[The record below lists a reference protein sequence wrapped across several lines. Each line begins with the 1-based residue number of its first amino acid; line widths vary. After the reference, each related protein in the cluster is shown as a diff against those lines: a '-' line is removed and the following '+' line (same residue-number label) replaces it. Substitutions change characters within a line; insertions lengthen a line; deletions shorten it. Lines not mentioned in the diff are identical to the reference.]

1 MSIRVALNH
10 KTSYTYAKNAW
21 LSPQVVR
28 LRPAPHCRTPIL
40 SYSLKV
46 EPKEHFI
53 NWQQDPY
60 GNRLA
65 RLVFPKQTKKFSVE
79 VDLIAEM
86 TVINAFDFFIDTS
99 AEMYPFAYD
108 AVLAKELIPYFETLP
123 LGPKLLACYR
133 KSGLKTIDF
142 LVELNQK
149 LCGHIKY
156 LIRMEPG
163 IQTPEQTL
171 ALRSGSCR
179 DTSWLLVQLLRH
191 LGLAARFA
199 SGYLIQLTPDVKS
212 LDGPSGTAVD
222 FTDLHAWAEVYL
234 PGAGWIGLDPTSG
247 LLTAEGHI
255 PLACSADPTSAAAIT
270 GFCSFD
276 DEEVVTADPEDGTG
290 HGDNADS
297 LAKDGFT
304 FAMSVTRI
312 HEDPRVTKPYT
323 EAQWAQIESLGHQ
336 VDAVLKQGDV
346 RLTMGGE
353 PTFVSIDDMDGPEW
367 TFEAL
372 GPMKYKRGDELIRR
386 LREKFAPNGFL
397 HHGQGKW
404 YPGEPLPR
412 WANALYWRKDGQPI
426 WKDTTLIADEQ
437 NPFPHTENDS
447 RTFIV
452 RLAER
457 LGVEP
462 HFVIPGFEDVW
473 YYLWKERRL
482 PTNVDPL
489 KSQLENEQ
497 ERARLARLFEKGLDK
512 ITGFALPIRRDRFA
526 SGSGAWVSGEWFLR
540 PERMY
545 LIPGDSPMGYRLPL
559 DSLPWVDKKEFPF
572 IYPQDPWAQRY
583 ALPPRDAISQSN
595 YLIGHPEPFGMPG
608 QLEGFE
614 QQERDAA
621 WRAGVGDA
629 SGSGTG
635 GGTGGGT
642 DGGTGAGPGDPKHD
656 PARAEWERRHRSA
669 TPQLPPARGQSAPW
683 LVRTALC
690 SEIRGNALRIFM
702 PPVRYLED
710 YLELVTAVEDTA
722 ADLGFP
728 VLIEGYTPP
737 YDPRL
742 RELKVTPDPGV
753 IEVNTPPVENWDDLV
768 KNTNI
773 IYEEAR
779 LTRLGTEKFML
790 DGRHTGTGGGNH
802 IVIGGASPADSPLLR
817 RPDLLRSLVGYWHNH
832 PSLSFLF
839 SGLFVGPT
847 SQAPRVDEA
856 RNDQIYEMEVAFSQV
871 PDKGEQ
877 CLPWLVD
884 RIFRNLLVDVT
895 GNTHRAEFCIDK
907 LYPPESLDRRLG
919 LLEMRAFEMPP
930 HARMSLT
937 QHLLLRSLIARFWNE
952 PYKAKLVHWGTE
964 VHDRFM
970 LPHWVGQDLDDVLY
984 ETQLAGFPIQKQWF
998 DPHMEFRFPH
1008 FGTVQQHG
1016 LNLELR
1022 QAIEPW
1028 HVLGEEP
1035 AGGGTVRYVD
1045 SSLERLQVKVDGMID
1060 TRHIVACN
1068 GVRVP
1073 LFPTGV
1079 NGQYVAG
1086 IRYKAWDAPNALH
1099 PTIRVHSPLVF
1110 DIYDTW
1116 SNRSIG
1122 GCTYYVSHPGGR
1134 SFDRLPVNSYEAE
1147 GRRIS
1152 RFYTYGHT
1160 PGTSTVKDP
1169 PLSRELPFTLDL
1181 RRA

>member
-10 KTSYTYAKNAW
+10 KTSYTYARNAW
-21 LSPQVVR
+21 LSPQVIR
-28 LRPAPHCRTPIL
+28 LRPAPHARTPIL
-40 SYSLKV
+40 SYSLKI
-46 EPKEHFI
+46 EPAEHFI

-86 TVINAFDFFIDTS
+86 TVINAFDFFMEKE
-99 AEMYPFAYD
+99 AETFPFKYD
-108 AVLAKELIPYFETLP
+108 AVLGKELLPYLEALP
-123 LGPKLLACYR
+123 LGPKFAEFLASVR
-133 KSGLKTIDF
+133 KTDVKTIDY

-149 LCGHIKY
+149 LCAKIKY

-163 IQTPEQTL
+163 IQTPEETL
-171 ALRSGSCR
+171 TLGSGSCR
-179 DTSWLLVQLLRH
+179 DTSWLLVQTLRH

-212 LDGPSGTAVD
+212 LDGPSGTSVD

-255 PLACSADPTSAAAIT
+255 PLACSADPVSAAAIT

-276 DEEVVTADPEDGTG
+276 DEEVVKADPEDGVA
-290 HGDNADS
+290 HGDNQDNVE
-297 LAKDGFT
+297 KDGFG
-304 FAMSVTRI
+304 FSMSVTRI

-323 EAQWAQIESLGHQ
+323 QEQWAEIEKLGHQ
-336 VDAVLKQGDV
+336 VDEVLKRGDV

-367 TFEAL
+367 TSEAL
-372 GPMKYKRGDELIRR
+372 GPLKYKRGDELIRR
-386 LREKFAPNGFL
+386 LRNQFAPRGFL

-412 WANALYWRKDGQPI
+412 WANGLYWRKDGQPI
-426 WKDTTLIADEQ
+426 WKDSALIADEQ
-437 NPFPHTENDS
+437 KPYPHTENDS

-462 HFVIPGFEDVW
+462 HHVIPGFEDVW
-473 YYLWKERRL
+473 HYLWKERRL
-482 PTNVDPL
+482 PTNVDPFDNKL
-489 KSQLENEQ
+489 SNEQ
-497 ERARLARLFEKGLDK
+497 DRKRLARIFEEGLDR
-512 ITGFALPIRRDRFA
+512 TVGFVLPLRRDRFA
-526 SGSGAWVSGEWFLR
+526 GGTGAWISGEWFLR

-545 LIPGDSPMGYRLPL
+545 LIPGDSAMGFRLPL
-559 DSLPWVDKKEFPF
+559 DSLPWVAKGEMPN
-572 IYPQDPWAQRY
+572 ILPHDPWAQRN
-583 ALPPRDAISQSN
+583 ALPPRDTITQMH
-595 YLIGHPEPFGMPG
+595 YLIGQPEATQMPG

-614 QQERDAA
+614 QQNRAEDQRLTERAN
-621 WRAGVGDA
+621 
-629 SGSGTG
+629 T
-635 GGTGGGT
+635 
-642 DGGTGAGPGDPKHD
+642 GPGSLKPLTAAEKADIEARRKSPTPSLQ
-656 PARAEWERRHRSA
+656 PAK
-669 TPQLPPARGQSAPW
+669 GQSAPW
-683 LVRTALC
+683 LVRTALVT
-690 SEIRGNALRIFM
+690 EIRGNALRVFM
-702 PPVRYLED
+702 PPLRYLED
-710 YLELVTAVEDTA
+710 YLELITAIEDTA

-737 YDPRL
+737 YDPRIN
-742 RELKVTPDPGV
+742 EVKVTPDPGV
-753 IEVNTPPVENWDDLV
+753 IEVNTKPVESWDELV

-773 IYEEAR
+773 LYDEAR
-779 LTRLGTEKFML
+779 LTRLGTEKFMM

-802 IVIGGASPADSPLLR
+802 IVIGGSHPSDSPLLR
-817 RPDLLRSLVGYWHNH
+817 RPDLLRSLIGYWHNH

-847 SQAPRVDEA
+847 SQAPRIDEA
-856 RNDQIYEMEVAFSQV
+856 RNDSIYEMEIAFKEI
-871 PDKGEQ
+871 PDHGP

-907 LYPPESLDRRLG
+907 LYPPEAVDRRLG

-937 QHLLLRSLIARFWNE
+937 QHLLLRSLIARFWNT
-952 PYKAKLVHWGTE
+952 PYNAKLVHWGTE
-964 VHDRFM
+964 IHDRFM
-970 LPHWVGQDLDDVLY
+970 LPHFVADDLDDVLY
-984 ETQLAGFPIQKQWF
+984 ETRQAGFPIKPEWF
-998 DPHMEFRFPH
+998 APHMEFRFPH
-1008 FGTVQQHG
+1008 FGSIQQRG
-1016 LNLELR
+1016 VNLELR

-1045 SSLERLQVKVDGMID
+1045 STVERLQVKLDGMVD

-1073 LFPTGV
+1073 LHPTGT
-1079 NGQYVAG
+1079 NGQFVAG
-1086 IRYKAWDAPNALH
+1086 VRYRAWDAPNALH

-1122 GCTYYVSHPGGR
+1122 GCTYHVSHPGGR
-1134 SFDRLPVNSYEAE
+1134 NYETLPVNAYEAE
-1147 GRRIS
+1147 GRRIA
-1152 RFYTYGHT
+1152 RFNTYGHT
-1160 PGTSTVKDP
+1160 PGLSAVKEP
-1169 PLSRELPFTLDL
+1169 PPSKEHPFTLDL
-1181 RRA
+1181 RRVR

>member
-1 MSIRVALNH
+1 MSIHVALNH
-10 KTSYTYAKNAW
+10 KTSYTYARNAW
-21 LSPQVVR
+21 LSPQVIR

-40 SYSLKV
+40 SYSLKI
-46 EPKEHFI
+46 EPAEHFI

-86 TVINAFDFFIDTS
+86 TVVNAFDFFIEKE
-99 AEMYPFAYD
+99 AEMYPFKYD
-108 AVLAKELIPYFETLP
+108 AVLGKELLPYLEAMP
-123 LGPKLLACYR
+123 LGPKFSEFLFSVE
-133 KSGLKTIDF
+133 KSGIKTIDY

-149 LCGHIKY
+149 LCGMIKY

-163 IQTPEQTL
+163 IQTPEETL
-171 ALRSGSCR
+171 TLGSGSCR
-179 DTSWLLVQLLRH
+179 DTSWLLVQVLRH
-191 LGLAARFA
+191 LGMAARFA
-199 SGYLIQLTPDVKS
+199 SGYLIQLKPDVVS
-212 LDGPSGTAVD
+212 LDGPSGASVD

-255 PLACSADPTSAAAIT
+255 PLACSADPVSAAAIT
-270 GFCSFD
+270 GFCSFE
-276 DEEVVTADPEDGTG
+276 DEAVTTSDPEDGAA
-290 HGDNADS
+290 HGDNQDNIE
-297 LAKDGFT
+297 KDGFG
-304 FAMSVTRI
+304 FSMSVTRI

-323 EAQWAQIESLGHQ
+323 EEQWAEIEKLGHQ
-336 VDAVLKQGDV
+336 VDAVLKKGDV

-367 TFEAL
+367 NSDAL

-386 LREKFAPNGFL
+386 LRNRFAPTGFL

-412 WANALYWRKDGQPI
+412 WANGLYWRKDGQPI
-426 WKDTTLIADEQ
+426 WKDTALIADEQ
-437 NPFPHTENDS
+437 KPYPHTESDA
-447 RTFIV
+447 RTFMV
-452 RLAER
+452 RLTER
-457 LGVEP
+457 LGVEA
-462 HFVIPGFEDVW
+462 HHIIAGYEDVW
-473 YYLWKERRL
+473 HYLWKERRL
-482 PTNVDPL
+482 PTNVDPFDSKL
-489 KSQLENEQ
+489 TNEQ
-497 ERARLARLFEKGLDK
+497 DRLRLARIFEEGLDR
-512 ITGFALPIRRDRFA
+512 TVGFALPIRRDRFA
-526 SGSGAWVSGEWFLR
+526 GGAGAWISGEWFLR

-545 LIPGDSPMGYRLPL
+545 LIPGDSAMGFRLPL
-559 DSLPWVDKKEFPF
+559 DSLPWVAPKDFPH
-572 IYPQDPWAQRY
+572 IVPQDPWAERY
-583 ALPPRDAISQSN
+583 ALPTRDQISQMR
-595 YLIGHPEPFGMPG
+595 YLIGAPEAIHVPG
-608 QLEGFE
+608 QLEAFARQVE
-614 QQERDAA
+614 ADDQKL
-621 WRAGVGDA
+621 
-629 SGSGTG
+629 
-635 GGTGGGT
+635 
-642 DGGTGAGPGDPKHD
+642 DGGTGTGPGSSGEGTPEQRAALAE
-656 PARAEWERRHRSA
+656 ARRRSA
-669 TPQLPPARGQSAPW
+669 TPALKPLKGESAPW
-683 LVRTALC
+683 LVRTALVT
-690 SEIRGNALRIFM
+690 EIRGGALRVFM

-728 VLIEGYTPP
+728 VLVEGYTPP

-742 RELKVTPDPGV
+742 NEIKVTPDPGV
-753 IEVNTPPVENWDDLV
+753 IEVNTNPVETWDDLV
-768 KNTNI
+768 KNTTI
-773 IYEEAR
+773 LYEEAR

-802 IVIGGASPADSPLLR
+802 IVIGGAAPADSPLLR
-817 RPDLLRSLVGYWHNH
+817 RPDLLRSLIGYWHNH

-847 SQAPRVDEA
+847 SQAPRIDEA
-856 RNDQIYEMEVAFSQV
+856 RNDSIYEMEIAFKEI
-871 PDKGEQ
+871 PDNGP

-907 LYPPESLDRRLG
+907 LYPPEAVDRRLG

-930 HARMSLT
+930 HSRMSLT
-937 QHLLLRSLIARFWNE
+937 QHLLLRSLIARFWND
-952 PYKAKLVHWGTE
+952 PYKATLVRWGTE

-970 LPHWVGQDLDDVLY
+970 LPHFVADDLDDVLY
-984 ETQLAGFPIQKQWF
+984 ETRQAGFPIKPEWF
-998 DPHMEFRFPH
+998 TPHMEFRFPH
-1008 FGTVQQHG
+1008 FGTIAQRG

-1045 SSLERLQVKVDGMID
+1045 SSVERLQVKVDGMVD

-1068 GVRVP
+1068 GVRIP
-1073 LFPTGV
+1073 LHPTGT
-1079 NGQYVAG
+1079 NGQFVAG
-1086 IRYKAWDAPNALH
+1086 VRYRAWDAPNALH

-1122 GCTYYVSHPGGR
+1122 GCTYHVSHPGGR
-1134 SFDRLPVNSYEAE
+1134 NYETLPVNAYEAE
-1147 GRRIS
+1147 GRRIA
-1152 RFYTYGHT
+1152 RFSTYGHT
-1160 PGTSTVKDP
+1160 PGTSTVQDP
-1169 PLSRELPFTLDL
+1169 PLSREHPFTLDL
-1181 RRA
+1181 RRAR